1 MPPLVSAPPDNSHS
15 DIPLNGMKRFKYS
28 LTFLLCLHPLFVVVS
43 QPRYH
48 PEAARLYDAG
58 LRALAHGKQEK
69 ARTALEKAVALDASL
84 ADAHCVLGL
93 IYKGA
98 EETPAA
104 AGAFQR
110 AINAD
115 ENYIE
120 AYYELGD
127 VLLVHLSD
135 TAQATQ
141 ILQTAVAM
149 DANHARMRTLL
160 GMAYFR
166 DNLTDA
172 AIHELQHALKL
183 DPTSLTARYTL
194 GNAFL
199 QQEAWQSA
207 IDTFKAL
214 IDIDPFHAK
223 AHFSLGT
230 AYRRIGEPEAAQRNL
245 QRFEVLSIEE
255 EQLTHLKRFV
265 KQNPT
270 NAEAWYR
277 LGRLQLKRH
286 LWDEAA
292 QSLERYVTLAPQET
306 RGYEALGYGHFQAQ
320 NYKQA
325 VAMYQ
330 KAIQQKP
337 DVATYRNSLA
347 GAYLMLKE
355 YAKAIKHYQTAIQL
369 KPSEPRFYLNLSKAY
384 ELAGAHTEAEKTYQ
398 EYERLTS
405 KAKE

>member
-1 MPPLVSAPPDNSHS
+1 MTPFIRVFAFL
-15 DIPLNGMKRFKYS
+15 LLS
-28 LTFLLCLHPLFVVVS
+28 LTPLTIAT
-43 QPRYH
+43 PRYH

-58 LRALAHGKQEK
+58 LRALAHGDQEK
-69 ARTALEKAVALDASL
+69 ARTALEEAVKLDASL

-98 EETPAA
+98 EETHAA
-104 AGAFQR
+104 AEAFRQ
-110 AINAD
+110 ATIAD

-127 VLLVHLSD
+127 VLLVHLGD

-141 ILQTAVAM
+141 ILQKIVAM
-149 DANHARMRTLL
+149 DADHARTRTLL
-160 GMAYFR
+160 GTAYFR
-166 DNLTDA
+166 NNLTDA
-172 AIHELQHALKL
+172 AIRELQHALKL
-183 DPTSLTARYTL
+183 NPTSLTARYTL

-207 IDTFKAL
+207 IDTFKEL
-214 IDIDPFHAK
+214 IEIDPFHAK

-230 AYRRIGEPEAAQRNL
+230 AYRRIGETEIAQRNL

-265 KQNPT
+265 RLNPT

-277 LGRLQLKRH
+277 LGRTQLKRQRYA
-286 LWDEAA
+286 EAT
-292 QSLERYVTLAPQET
+292 QSLERSIALAPQET
-306 RGYEALGYGHFQAQ
+306 RGYEALGYAHFQQQ
-320 NYKQA
+320 NYKQT

-330 KAIQQKP
+330 KAVQQKP
-337 DVATYRNSLA
+337 NVATYRNSLA
-347 GAYLMLKE
+347 GAYLMLDQYSE
-355 YAKAIKHYQTAIQL
+355 AIEQYQTAIHL

-384 ELAGAHTEAEKTYQ
+384 KLAGAHTEAEKIYQ

-405 KAKE
+405 KATE

>member
-1 MPPLVSAPPDNSHS
+1 MTP
-15 DIPLNGMKRFKYS
+15 FKCIFALLILFQTS
-28 LTFLLCLHPLFVVVS
+28 LTIAA
-43 QPRYH
+43 PRYH

-58 LRALAHGKQEK
+58 LRALAHGEQEK
-69 ARTALEKAVALDASL
+69 ARTALEKAITLDASL

-98 EETPAA
+98 EETHAA
-104 AGAFQR
+104 AEAFQQ
-110 AINAD
+110 ATIAD

-127 VLLVHLSD
+127 VLLVHLGN

-141 ILQTAVAM
+141 ILQKIVAM
-149 DANHARMRTLL
+149 DTDHARTRTLL
-160 GMAYFR
+160 GLAYFR
-166 DNLTDA
+166 DNLTEA
-172 AIHELQHALKL
+172 AIREFQHALKL

-207 IDTFKAL
+207 IDTFKEL
-214 IDIDPFHAK
+214 IEIDPFHAK

-230 AYRRIGEPEAAQRNL
+230 AYRRIGETKVAQRNL
-245 QRFEVLSIEE
+245 QRFEVLSIEA

-265 KQNPT
+265 QLNPT

-277 LGRLQLKRH
+277 LGRIQLKRQF
-286 LWDEAA
+286 WTEAT
-292 QSLERYVTLAPQET
+292 QSLERYIALTPQET
-306 RGYEALGYGHFQAQ
+306 RGYEALGYAHFQQQ
-320 NYKQA
+320 NYKQT

-337 DVATYRNSLA
+337 NVATYRNSLA
-347 GAYLMLKE
+347 GAYLMLKQYSE
-355 YAKAIKHYQTAIQL
+355 AIEQYQTAIHL

-405 KAKE
+405 KSTK

>member
-1 MPPLVSAPPDNSHS
+1 MTPFKCVFALLLLFLTPPTLAA
-15 DIPLNGMKRFKYS
+15 
-28 LTFLLCLHPLFVVVS
+28 
-43 QPRYH
+43 PRYH

-58 LRALAHGKQEK
+58 LRALAHGDQEK
-69 ARTALEKAVALDASL
+69 ARTALEKAVTLDAAL

-98 EETPAA
+98 EETPVAA
-104 AGAFQR
+104 EAFQQ
-110 AINAD
+110 ATIAD

-127 VLLVHLSD
+127 VLLVHLGD

-141 ILQTAVAM
+141 VLQKAVAM
-149 DANHARMRTLL
+149 DANHARIRTLL
-160 GMAYFR
+160 GIAYFR

-172 AIHELQHALKL
+172 AVRELQHALKL

-194 GNAFL
+194 GNALL

-207 IDTFKAL
+207 IETFKAL

-230 AYRRIGEPEAAQRNL
+230 AYRRIGKTEVAQRNL

-265 KQNPT
+265 QLNPT
-270 NAEAWYR
+270 TAEPWYR
-277 LGRLQLKRH
+277 LGRIQLKRQ
-286 LWDEAA
+286 LWTEAT
-292 QSLERYVTLAPQET
+292 QSLERYVALAPQET
-306 RGYEALGYGHFQAQ
+306 RGYEALGYIHFQEQ

-330 KAIQQKP
+330 KAIQRKP

-347 GAYLMLKE
+347 GAYLMLKQYPE
-355 YAKAIKHYQTAIQL
+355 AIEHYQTAIHL

-384 ELAGAHTEAEKTYQ
+384 ELAGAHAEAEKTYQ

-405 KAKE
+405 KSTSQ

>member
-1 MPPLVSAPPDNSHS
+1 MTPFKRVFALLLLFLTPPTLAA
-15 DIPLNGMKRFKYS
+15 
-28 LTFLLCLHPLFVVVS
+28 
-43 QPRYH
+43 PRYH

-58 LRALAHGKQEK
+58 LRALAHGDQEK
-69 ARTALEKAVALDASL
+69 ARTALEKAVTLDASL

-104 AGAFQR
+104 AEAFQQ
-110 AINAD
+110 ATVTD

-127 VLLVHLSD
+127 VLLVHLGD
-135 TAQATQ
+135 TAQATRV
-141 ILQTAVAM
+141 LQKAVAM
-149 DANHARMRTLL
+149 DANHARIRTLL
-160 GMAYFR
+160 GIAYFR

-172 AIHELQHALKL
+172 AVRELQHALKL

-194 GNAFL
+194 GNALL

-207 IDTFKAL
+207 IETFKAL

-230 AYRRIGEPEAAQRNL
+230 AYRRIGKTEVAQRNL

-265 KQNPT
+265 QLNPT
-270 NAEAWYR
+270 TAEPWYR
-277 LGRLQLKRH
+277 LGRIQLKRQ
-286 LWDEAA
+286 LWAEAT
-292 QSLERYVTLAPQET
+292 QSLERYVALAPQET
-306 RGYEALGYGHFQAQ
+306 RGYEALGYIHFQEQ

-330 KAIQQKP
+330 KAIQRKP

-347 GAYLMLKE
+347 GAYLMLKQYPE
-355 YAKAIKHYQTAIQL
+355 AIEHYQTAIHL

-384 ELAGAHTEAEKTYQ
+384 ELAGAHAEAEKTYQ

-405 KAKE
+405 KSTSQ

>member
-1 MPPLVSAPPDNSHS
+1 MIPFKCVFALLLLFLTPPTLAA
-15 DIPLNGMKRFKYS
+15 
-28 LTFLLCLHPLFVVVS
+28 
-43 QPRYH
+43 PRYH

-58 LRALAHGKQEK
+58 LRALAHGDQEK
-69 ARTALEKAVALDASL
+69 ARTALEKAVTLDASL

-104 AGAFQR
+104 AEAFQQ
-110 AINAD
+110 ATIAD

-127 VLLVHLSD
+127 VLLVHLGD
-135 TAQATQ
+135 TAQATR
-141 ILQTAVAM
+141 ILRKAVAM
-149 DANHARMRTLL
+149 DTNHARIRTLL
-160 GMAYFR
+160 GIAYFR

-172 AIHELQHALKL
+172 AVRELQHALKL

-207 IDTFKAL
+207 IETFKAL

-230 AYRRIGEPEAAQRNL
+230 AYRRIGETEVAHRNL

-265 KQNPT
+265 QLNPT
-270 NAEAWYR
+270 TAEPWYR
-277 LGRLQLKRH
+277 LGRIQLKRQ
-286 LWDEAA
+286 LWVEATH
-292 QSLERYVTLAPQET
+292 SLERYVALVPQET
-306 RGYEALGYGHFQAQ
+306 RGYEALGYIHFQAQ

-330 KAIQQKP
+330 KAIQRKP

-347 GAYLMLKE
+347 GAYLMLKQYPE
-355 YAKAIKHYQTAIQL
+355 AIEHYQTAIHL

-384 ELAGAHTEAEKTYQ
+384 ELAGAHAEAEKTYQ

-405 KAKE
+405 KSTSQ

>member
-1 MPPLVSAPPDNSHS
+1 MTPFIRVFA
-15 DIPLNGMKRFKYS
+15 
-28 LTFLLCLHPLFVVVS
+28 FLLLFLTPLTIAA
-43 QPRYH
+43 PRYH

-58 LRALAHGKQEK
+58 LRALAHGEQEK
-69 ARTALEKAVALDASL
+69 ARTVLEKAVTLDASL

-98 EETPAA
+98 EETHAA
-104 AGAFQR
+104 AEAFQQ
-110 AINAD
+110 ATIAD
-115 ENYIE
+115 KNYIE

-127 VLLVHLSD
+127 VLLVHLGD
-135 TAQATQ
+135 TAQAIQ
-141 ILQTAVAM
+141 ILQKIVAM
-149 DANHARMRTLL
+149 DAGHARTRTLL
-160 GMAYFR
+160 GTAYFR

-172 AIHELQHALKL
+172 AIRELQHALKL
-183 DPTSLTARYTL
+183 DPTSLSARYTL

-207 IDTFKAL
+207 IDTFKEL
-214 IDIDPFHAK
+214 IEIDPFHAK

-230 AYRRIGEPEAAQRNL
+230 AYRRIGETEVAQRNL

-265 KQNPT
+265 KLNPT

-277 LGRLQLKRH
+277 LGRIQLKRQF
-286 LWDEAA
+286 WTEAT
-292 QSLERYVTLAPQET
+292 QSLERYIALAPQET
-306 RGYEALGYGHFQAQ
+306 RGYEALGYAHFQQQ
-320 NYKQA
+320 NYKQT

-330 KAIQQKP
+330 KTIQQKP
-337 DVATYRNSLA
+337 NVATYRNSLA
-347 GAYLMLKE
+347 GAYLMLE
-355 YAKAIKHYQTAIQL
+355 QYSEAIEQYQTAIHL

-384 ELAGAHTEAEKTYQ
+384 KLAGAHTEAEKTYQ

>member
-1 MPPLVSAPPDNSHS
+1 
-15 DIPLNGMKRFKYS
+15 MKLFKYS
-28 LTFLLCLHPLFVVVS
+28 ITFLIFLHPLFVVVS

-58 LRALAHGKQEK
+58 LRALAHGEQEK
-69 ARTALEKAVALDASL
+69 ARTALEKAVTLDASL

-104 AGAFQR
+104 AEAFRR
-110 AINAD
+110 ATVAD
-115 ENYIE
+115 ANYIE
-120 AYYELGD
+120 AYYEWGD
-127 VLLVHLSD
+127 VLLVHLGD
-135 TAQATQ
+135 VAQATQ
-141 ILQTAVAM
+141 VLQKIVAM
-149 DANHARMRTLL
+149 DADHARARTLL
-160 GMAYFR
+160 GLAYFR

-172 AIHELQHALKL
+172 AIRELQYALKL
-183 DPTSLTARYTL
+183 DPTSLSARYTL

-230 AYRRIGEPEAAQRNL
+230 VYRRIGETEIAQRSL

-265 KQNPT
+265 KLNPT

-277 LGRLQLKRH
+277 LGRIQLKRQF
-286 LWDEAA
+286 WAEAT

-306 RGYEALGYGHFQAQ
+306 RGYEALGYVHFQRE

-325 VAMYQ
+325 VTMYQ

-347 GAYLMLKE
+347 GAYLMLKQYSE
-355 YAKAIKHYQTAIQL
+355 AIEQYQTAIHL
-369 KPSEPRFYLNLSKAY
+369 KPSEPRFYLNLSKVY

-405 KAKE
+405 KSKE

>member
-1 MPPLVSAPPDNSHS
+1 MTPFIRVFA
-15 DIPLNGMKRFKYS
+15 
-28 LTFLLCLHPLFVVVS
+28 FLLLFLTPLTIAA
-43 QPRYH
+43 PRYH

-58 LRALAHGKQEK
+58 LRALAHGDQEK
-69 ARTALEKAVALDASL
+69 ARTDLEKAVKLDASL

-98 EETPAA
+98 EETHAA
-104 AGAFQR
+104 AEAFRQ
-110 AINAD
+110 ATISD

-127 VLLVHLSD
+127 VLLVHLGD

-141 ILQTAVAM
+141 ILQKIVAM
-149 DANHARMRTLL
+149 DADHARTRTLL
-160 GMAYFR
+160 GTAYFR
-166 DNLTDA
+166 NNLTDA
-172 AIHELQHALKL
+172 AIRELQHALKL
-183 DPTSLTARYTL
+183 NPTSLTARYTL

-214 IDIDPFHAK
+214 IEIDPFHAK

-230 AYRRIGEPEAAQRNL
+230 AYRRIGETEMAQRNL

-265 KQNPT
+265 RLNPT

-277 LGRLQLKRH
+277 LGRTQLKRQ
-286 LWDEAA
+286 LYAEAT
-292 QSLERYVTLAPQET
+292 QSLERYIALAPQET
-306 RGYEALGYGHFQAQ
+306 RGYEALGYAHFQQ
-320 NYKQA
+320 QHYKQT

-330 KAIQQKP
+330 KAVQQKP
-337 DVATYRNSLA
+337 NVATYRNSLA
-347 GAYLMLKE
+347 GAYLMLE
-355 YAKAIKHYQTAIQL
+355 QYSEAIEQYQTAIHL

-384 ELAGAHTEAEKTYQ
+384 KFAGAHTEAEKTYQ

>member
-1 MPPLVSAPPDNSHS
+1 MTP
-15 DIPLNGMKRFKYS
+15 FKCFFAFLILFQTS
-28 LTFLLCLHPLFVVVS
+28 LTIAA
-43 QPRYH
+43 PRYH

-58 LRALAHGKQEK
+58 LRALAHGEQEK
-69 ARTALEKAVALDASL
+69 ARTALEKAITLDASL
-84 ADAHCVLGL
+84 ADVHCVLGL

-98 EETPAA
+98 EETHAA
-104 AGAFQR
+104 AEAFQR
-110 AINAD
+110 ATIAD

-120 AYYELGD
+120 AYYELSD
-127 VLLVHLSD
+127 VLLVHLGN

-141 ILQTAVAM
+141 ILQKIVAM
-149 DANHARMRTLL
+149 DADHARTRTLL
-160 GMAYFR
+160 GLAYFR
-166 DNLTDA
+166 DNLTEA
-172 AIHELQHALKL
+172 AIRELQHALKL

-207 IDTFKAL
+207 IDTFKEL
-214 IDIDPFHAK
+214 IEIDPFHAK

-230 AYRRIGEPEAAQRNL
+230 AYRRIGQTEIAQRNL
-245 QRFEVLSIEE
+245 QRFEVLSIEA

-265 KQNPT
+265 QLNPT

-277 LGRLQLKRH
+277 LGRIQLKRQ
-286 LWDEAA
+286 LWTEAT
-292 QSLERYVTLAPQET
+292 QSLERYIALTPQET
-306 RGYEALGYGHFQAQ
+306 RGYEALGYAHFQQQ
-320 NYKQA
+320 NYKQT

-337 DVATYRNSLA
+337 NVATYRNSLA
-347 GAYLMLKE
+347 GAYLMLKQYSE
-355 YAKAIKHYQTAIQL
+355 AIEQYQTAIHL

-405 KAKE
+405 KSTE

>member
-1 MPPLVSAPPDNSHS
+1 
-15 DIPLNGMKRFKYS
+15 MKFRPYTLSLESMTPFKCIFALLILFQTS
-28 LTFLLCLHPLFVVVS
+28 LTMAA
-43 QPRYH
+43 PRYH

-58 LRALAHGKQEK
+58 LRALAHGEQEK
-69 ARTALEKAVALDASL
+69 ARTALEKAATLDASL

-98 EETPAA
+98 EETHAA
-104 AGAFQR
+104 AEAFRQ
-110 AINAD
+110 ATVAD

-135 TAQATQ
+135 TVQATQ
-141 ILQTAVAM
+141 VLQKAVAM
-149 DANHARMRTLL
+149 DPDHARTRTLL
-160 GMAYFR
+160 GIAYFR

-172 AIHELQHALKL
+172 AIRELQHALKL
-183 DPTSLTARYTL
+183 DPISLMARYTL

-207 IDTFKAL
+207 IDTFKNL
-214 IDIDPFHAK
+214 VEIDPFHAK

-230 AYRRIGEPEAAQRNL
+230 AYRRIGEAEVAQRNL

-265 KQNPT
+265 QLNPT
-270 NAEAWYR
+270 SAEPWYR
-277 LGRLQLKRH
+277 LGRIQLKRQ
-286 LWDEAA
+286 LWAEAT
-292 QSLERYVTLAPQET
+292 QSLERYIALVPQET
-306 RGYEALGYGHFQAQ
+306 RGYEALGYVHFQGQ

-337 DVATYRNSLA
+337 DIATYRNSLA
-347 GAYLMLKE
+347 GAYLMLE
-355 YAKAIKHYQTAIQL
+355 QYSKAIEQYQTAIHL

-405 KAKE
+405 KSTE

>member
-1 MPPLVSAPPDNSHS
+1 M
-15 DIPLNGMKRFKYS
+15 IPFKRVFALLILLQTS
-28 LTFLLCLHPLFVVVS
+28 LAIAA
-43 QPRYH
+43 PRYH

-58 LRALAHGKQEK
+58 LRALAHGEQEK

-104 AGAFQR
+104 AEAFQR

-141 ILQTAVAM
+141 ILQKAVAM

-160 GMAYFR
+160 GIAYFR
-166 DNLTDA
+166 DNFTDA
-172 AIHELQHALKL
+172 AIRELQHALKL

-199 QQEAWQSA
+199 QKEVWQSA
-207 IDTFKAL
+207 IDTFKEL
-214 IDIDPFHAK
+214 IEIDPFHAK

-230 AYRRIGEPEAAQRNL
+230 AYRRIG
-245 QRFEVLSIEE
+245 
-255 EQLTHLKRFV
+255 T
-265 KQNPT
+265 
-270 NAEAWYR
+270 
-277 LGRLQLKRH
+277 
-286 LWDEAA
+286 
-292 QSLERYVTLAPQET
+292 
-306 RGYEALGYGHFQAQ
+306 
-320 NYKQA
+320 
-325 VAMYQ
+325 
-330 KAIQQKP
+330 
-337 DVATYRNSLA
+337 
-347 GAYLMLKE
+347 
-355 YAKAIKHYQTAIQL
+355 
-369 KPSEPRFYLNLSKAY
+369 SEIA
-384 ELAGAHTEAEKTYQ
+384 TEAST
-398 EYERLTS
+398 TF
-405 KAKE
+405 

>member
-1 MPPLVSAPPDNSHS
+1 MTP
-15 DIPLNGMKRFKYS
+15 FKCI
-28 LTFLLCLHPLFVVVS
+28 FALLILFQTS
-43 QPRYH
+43 FAIAAPRYH
-48 PEAARLYDAG
+48 PQAARLYDTG
-58 LRALAHGKQEK
+58 LRALAHGDQEK
-69 ARTALEKAVALDASL
+69 ARTALEEAVALDASL

-98 EETPAA
+98 EETHAA
-104 AGAFQR
+104 AEAFRQ
-110 AINAD
+110 ATIAD

-127 VLLVHLSD
+127 VLLVHLGD

-141 ILQTAVAM
+141 VLQKAVAM
-149 DANHARMRTLL
+149 DADHARTRTLL
-160 GMAYFR
+160 GIAYFR

-172 AIHELQHALKL
+172 AIRELQHALTL
-183 DPTSLTARYTL
+183 DPTSQAAHYTL
-194 GNAFL
+194 GSAFL

-207 IDTFKAL
+207 IDTFKKL
-214 IDIDPFHAK
+214 IEIDPFHAK

-230 AYRRIGEPEAAQRNL
+230 AYRRIGETEIAQRNL

-265 KQNPT
+265 KLNPT

-277 LGRLQLKRH
+277 LGRTQLKRQ
-286 LWDEAA
+286 LYAEAT
-292 QSLERYVTLAPQET
+292 QSLERYIALAPQET
-306 RGYEALGYGHFQAQ
+306 RGYEALGYAHFQQ
-320 NYKQA
+320 QHYKQT

-330 KAIQQKP
+330 KVIQQKP
-337 DVATYRNSLA
+337 NVATYRNSLA
-347 GAYLMLKE
+347 GAYLMLKQYSE
-355 YAKAIKHYQTAIQL
+355 AIAQYQTAIHL

-405 KAKE
+405 KSTE

>member
-1 MPPLVSAPPDNSHS
+1 MTPLKCILAFL
-15 DIPLNGMKRFKYS
+15 ILFQTS
-28 LTFLLCLHPLFVVVS
+28 LTIAA
-43 QPRYH
+43 PRYH

-58 LRALAHGKQEK
+58 LRALAHGEQEK
-69 ARTALEKAVALDASL
+69 ARTALEKAITLDASL

-98 EETPAA
+98 EETHAA
-104 AGAFQR
+104 AEAFQR
-110 AINAD
+110 ATIAD

-120 AYYELGD
+120 AYYELSD
-127 VLLVHLSD
+127 VLLVHLGN

-141 ILQTAVAM
+141 ILQKIVAM
-149 DANHARMRTLL
+149 DADHARTRTLL
-160 GMAYFR
+160 GLAYFR
-166 DNLTDA
+166 DNLTEA
-172 AIHELQHALKL
+172 AIRELQHALKL

-207 IDTFKAL
+207 IDTFKEL
-214 IDIDPFHAK
+214 LEIDPFHAK

-230 AYRRIGEPEAAQRNL
+230 AYRRIGQTEIAQRNL
-245 QRFEVLSIEE
+245 QRFEALSIET

-265 KQNPT
+265 QLNPT

-277 LGRLQLKRH
+277 LGRIQLKRQ
-286 LWDEAA
+286 LWAEAT
-292 QSLERYVTLAPQET
+292 QSLERYIALTPQET
-306 RGYEALGYGHFQAQ
+306 RGYEALGYAHFQQQ
-320 NYKQA
+320 NYKQT

-337 DVATYRNSLA
+337 NVATYRNSLA
-347 GAYLMLKE
+347 GAYLMLKQYSE
-355 YAKAIKHYQTAIQL
+355 AIEQYQTAIHL

-405 KAKE
+405 KSTE